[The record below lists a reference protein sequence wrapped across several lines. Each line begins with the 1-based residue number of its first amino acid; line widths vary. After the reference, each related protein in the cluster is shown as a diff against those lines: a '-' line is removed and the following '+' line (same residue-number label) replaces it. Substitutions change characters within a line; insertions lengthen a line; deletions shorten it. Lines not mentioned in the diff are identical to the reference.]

1 MSDFDLTNSP
11 YADQL
16 AEAPLP
22 ETPAADEHVEQPA
35 YAEIAPEGTPEKPE
49 VALEE
54 MEGYDLLVPLDV
66 MPLGDAFR
74 LSADF
79 ANISDGATYSE
90 QMLAMADL
98 VDNAGNKFIR
108 PERLEDWKKFAV
120 ARNLSKVTD
129 LLLAYFGEM
138 GNE

>member
-22 ETPAADEHVEQPA
+22 EAPTPNTYAAQ
-35 YAEIAPEGTPEKPE
+35 PEGVAPVVETTPEKHE

-54 MEGYDLLVPLDV
+54 MEGYDLLVPLDE

-98 VDNAGNKFIR
+98 VDNAGSKFIR
-108 PERLEDWKKFAV
+108 PERLDDWKKFAV

-129 LLLAYFGEM
+129 LLLTYFGEM

>member
-1 MSDFDLTNSP
+1 MSEFDDLSTTP

-22 ETPAADEHVEQPA
+22 EIPAEV
-35 YAEIAPEGTPEKPE
+35 APEAAPEKPG

-54 MEGYDLLVPLDV
+54 MEGYDLLVSLDE

-79 ANISDGATYSE
+79 AGISESDSYHD

-98 VDNAGNKFIR
+98 VDNAGSKFIR
-108 PERLEDWKKFAV
+108 PERVEDWKKFAV

-129 LLLAYFGEM
+129 LLLAYFSEM